1 MAESTGTTPDYSLG
15 AQTMRQVAQAGVG
28 GEARESYLK
37 SQMAGKVSDALV
49 EGAEAYTTE
58 KETRE
63 AEQEAIADAKRAEAK
78 KWDTAFDAMG
88 ERGAWASGELFDQF
102 AVQEQGFKD
111 KYLEAVRTGDKTL
124 QDKLLKE
131 QGARSNSLQNW
142 KETMETAA
150 TINKEYGWGE
160 IINGDDPEAEAN
172 RKILTALAENKGEAK
187 VTMDPET
194 GEMGFELDGRIWTRR
209 EIDEMVASGTMPVV
223 REEGFMSTMIAA
235 KQLGAEGKDFEYDAT
250 FYSTRKSLAKE
261 LRTNPSSAKSIMRDV
276 YAGETSLAQD
286 LQDAIGKKDGGIQF
300 DVQMPPR
307 LAGLDQD
314 GDGRLTAAD
323 LTKDNVDILI
333 QAIQD
338 DPKLLA
344 DVAGDWMTK
353 KMQTNHGTAFNKHQ
367 TSEKLNRYYNMTA
380 AQKEAFQA
388 GMTEAEWL
396 KFITGQ

>member
-1 MAESTGTTPDYSLG
+1 
-15 AQTMRQVAQAGVG
+15 
-28 GEARESYLK
+28 
-37 SQMAGKVSDALV
+37 
-49 EGAEAYTTE
+49 
-58 KETRE
+58 
-63 AEQEAIADAKRAEAK
+63 
-78 KWDTAFDAMG
+78 
-88 ERGAWASGELFDQF
+88 
-102 AVQEQGFKD
+102 
-111 KYLEAVRTGDKTL
+111 
-124 QDKLLKE
+124 
-131 QGARSNSLQNW
+131 
-142 KETMETAA
+142 
-150 TINKEYGWGE
+150 
-160 IINGDDPEAEAN
+160 
-172 RKILTALAENKGEAK
+172 
-187 VTMDPET
+187 
-194 GEMGFELDGRIWTRR
+194 MGFELDGRIWTRR

-250 FYSTRKSLAKE
+250 FYSTRKGLAKE

-286 LQDAIGKKDGGIQF
+286 LKAAIGKEDGGIQF

-314 GDGRLTAAD
+314 GDKRLTAAD
-323 LTKDNVDILI
+323 LTEDNVDILI

-338 DPKLLA
+338 DPSLLA